1 MHSVTT
7 TAANVADITATGN
20 LLHGEEA
27 AVFVDAGYTSAEQRA
42 ELKDRQVKWYIAA
55 QRSQVAPWPEGE
67 VKDLTQRIERIKAHT
82 RRRVEHVF
90 HLIKDRFHP
99 RHLR

>member
-1 MHSVTT
+1 M
-7 TAANVADITATGN
+7 
-20 LLHGEEA
+20 
-27 AVFVDAGYTSAEQRA
+27 
-42 ELKDRQVKWYIAA
+42 KWYIAA
-55 QRSQVAPWPEGE
+55 QRGQVAALPAGE

-99 RHLR
+99 RHLC

>member
-1 MHSVTT
+1 MK
-7 TAANVADITATGN
+7 G
-20 LLHGEEA
+20 
-27 AVFVDAGYTSAEQRA
+27 
-42 ELKDRQVKWYIAA
+42 YIAA
-55 QRSQVAPWPEGE
+55 QRGQVVAWPAGE

-99 RHLR
+99 RQLRYRVSRRTAPSRWCSAPWPI